1 MRILGLDIGT
11 TSVGFALIEQQESN
25 NSGKILRMGVRIF
38 PEARDPDGTPL
49 NQQRRDKRTIRR
61 QLRRR
66 RERRK
71 SLNELLSSVSLLP
84 KFNSLEWAVTM
95 QLDPYQLRDKGLAA
109 ALEPFEL
116 GRALYHLSKRRHFK
130 ERDIAEDDSKNS
142 SVMSKKEV
150 AEDNERESFVSSL
163 NKSGLT
169 IGQSLA
175 RRSKDEKK
183 RGVHANRAAVLDEF
197 KRLCNKQSQYH
208 PKLKDYT
215 FRGAVEEAIFKQ
227 RPVFWRKS
235 TLGSCRLMP
244 GEPLCQKGSWLS
256 QQRIM
261 LERVNNLAIVGDNA
275 RPLDTEERLAVITAL
290 NTQKN
295 MSWAGVRK
303 VLEPIFKSRGES
315 AKTIHFNLEYG
326 DEKGGLKGNIVE
338 VELAKIFG
346 SKWKNHP
353 QKDQLRQFL
362 PSSLWEADYGEIGTQ
377 RVVIRPE
384 QDRVLRKQVLAERLV
399 ADFGA
404 SKEQSEA
411 LVNLNFPQGWEPF
424 STKALEVFLPEL
436 EGGERFGVLLSSPD
450 REKWRDQN
458 FPDRERPTG
467 EILDKLPSPKDK
479 EEATRIARI
488 KNPTVV
494 RVQNELRKVVNNLIR
509 VYGKPDLIR
518 IELARDVG
526 KSKREREELSSAMR
540 AQERKRTTARKD
552 LQSKGIADPSRDDVE
567 KWLLWKECKEQC
579 PYTGDM
585 IGFDDLFSLGNF
597 EIEHIWPRSLSLDNS
612 FRNKTLCRKDVNIAK
627 GNRLPF
633 EFFKGRDDEWVAA
646 KDRVWK
652 MIGRDGMSPGKA
664 KRFAAVNMPDDFS
677 ARQLNDTSYAARE
690 ARAFLQRL
698 WPDIGPTAAVK
709 VQSVTGQITAQ
720 LRKRWGLNNIL
731 ADDGEKTRDDHRH
744 HAIDALVVACAD
756 GGYIQKLSRWY
767 KEKDEG
773 RKPHLAEPWPKIR
786 EDTDKAVKEIVVSH
800 RVRKKVS
807 GALHK
812 ETIYG
817 DTGINEKTKS
827 GTYRIFVTRKKV
839 DALSKTEIENI
850 VDDNVRQIISDW
862 VIEHGGDP
870 KKAFSTYPKIG
881 EEGPEIRKVR
891 VYSKQQ
897 LNLMAPVSTGY
908 ADLGNNHHAA
918 IYKLPNGKIKSNV
931 VSLFETVSRLSRREP
946 LVARDFGDSSIF
958 LMSLSQGDS
967 LYFPEGKMKGYW
979 TVQSIW
985 SAGPIVLCRSED
997 AQGATV
1003 IRPGAATIV
1012 AEGGHKVTIDPIGVV
1027 WPASD

>member
-11 TSVGFALIEQQESN
+11 TSVGFALIDQQEAK

-49 NQQRRDKRTIRR
+49 NQQRRDKRMMRR

-71 SLNELLSSVSLLP
+71 SLNELLSSVGLLP
-84 KFNSLEWAVTM
+84 KFNSPEWTETM
-95 QLDPYQLRDKGLAA
+95 GLDPYQLRDKGLSA

-116 GRALYHLSKRRHFK
+116 GRAIYHLSKRRHFK
-130 ERDIAEDDSKNS
+130 ERDIAEYDSKNAAAK
-142 SVMSKKEV
+142 SKEEA

-197 KRLCNKQSQYH
+197 KRLCDNQSQYH
-208 PKLKDYT
+208 PKLKDYA
-215 FRGAVEEAIFKQ
+215 FRGAVEEAIFNQ

-244 GEPLCQKGSWLS
+244 SSPLCPKSSWLS

-261 LERVNNLAIVGDNA
+261 LERVNNLLIVGGNA
-275 RPLDTEERLAVITAL
+275 RSLDTEERLAVIAVL

-315 AKTIHFNLEYG
+315 AKTVHFNLEYG

-346 SKWKNHP
+346 SKWENHP

-384 QDRVLRKQVLAERLV
+384 RDRVVRKGFLAERLV

-424 STKALEVFLPEL
+424 SSKALEIFLPEL
-436 EGGERFGVLLSSPD
+436 ERGEKFGVLVTSPD
-450 REKWRDQN
+450 REKWRDQY
-458 FPDRERPTG
+458 FPNRDRPTG

-479 EEATRIARI
+479 EEASRIARI

-526 KSKREREELSSAMR
+526 KSKREREEISSAMR
-540 AQERKRTTARKD
+540 AQERKRNGALKD

-585 IGFDDLFSLGNF
+585 IGFDDLFRLGNF
-597 EIEHIWPRSLSLDNS
+597 EVEHIWPRSLSLDNS

-627 GNRLPF
+627 GNRIPF
-633 EFFKGRDDEWVAA
+633 QFFKGRDDEWAAA
-646 KDRVWK
+646 KDRIWK
-652 MIGRDGMSPGKA
+652 MVGREGMSPGKA
-664 KRFAAVNMPDDFS
+664 KRFAALDMPDDFS
-677 ARQLNDTSYAARE
+677 ARQLNDTSYAALE
-690 ARAFLQRL
+690 AQTFLQRL
-698 WPDIGPTAAVK
+698 TIPRSIQPVK
-709 VQSVTGQITAQ
+709 GRITAQ

-767 KEKDEG
+767 KEKEEG
-773 RKPHLAEPWPKIR
+773 KKPHLAEPWPKIR
-786 EDTDKAVKEIVVSH
+786 EDADRAVGQIIVSH
-800 RVRKKVS
+800 KVRKKVS

-817 DTGINEKTKS
+817 NTNIDEKTKS
-827 GTYRIFVTRKKV
+827 GTYRVFVTRKKV
-839 DALSKTEIENI
+839 DVLSKTEIENI
-850 VDDNVRQIISDW
+850 VDDNVRQIIRDW
-862 VIEHGGDP
+862 VAEHGGDP
-870 KKAFSTYPKIG
+870 KKAFSNYPKIG
-881 EEGPEIRKVR
+881 QSGHEIRKVR
-891 VYSKQQ
+891 VRSKQQ
-897 LNLMAPVSTGY
+897 LSLMAPVSTGY
-908 ADLGNNHHAA
+908 ADLGNNHHVA
-918 IYKLPNGKIKSNV
+918 IYRDKIGGIDFEV
-931 VSLFETVSRLSRREP
+931 VSLFE
-946 LVARDFGDSSIF
+946 VARRLAKHEQIVRRTREDGAIF
-958 LMSLSQGDS
+958 LMSLSQGDTIQ
-967 LYFPEGKMKGYW
+967 FPEGNLAGYW
-979 TVQSIW
+979 VVQGSW
-985 SAGPIVLCRSED
+985 ASGQIVLWRSTD
-997 AQGATV
+997 AKGFSVYRPTASSLVKSGACK
-1003 IRPGAATIV
+1003 V
-1012 AEGGHKVTIDPIGVV
+1012 AVNPIGEVKL
-1027 WPASD
+1027 AGD